1 MKKMTCIVCP
11 NGCQLTVDCVDGNYS
26 VSGNKCRRGEAFAVS
41 EMTHP
46 CRTVCST
53 VATAWPEIPVIPVR
67 VSGEIPK
74 ERIFDVMKEI
84 GSITVDQPLGRG
96 DVVIADVLSLGV
108 DVIVTSDRLKKR
120 LEGDKK
126 YEHETI

>member
-1 MKKMTCIVCP
+1 MKEMTCIVCP
-11 NGCQLTVDCVDGNYS
+11 NGCQLTVECVDGKYN
-26 VSGNKCRRGEAFAVS
+26 VSGNKCRRGAEFAVS

-46 CRTVCST
+46 MRTICST

-74 ERIFDVMKEI
+74 EQIFNVMKKI
-84 GSITVDQPLGRG
+84 DSVTVDQPLGRG

-108 DVIVTSDRLKKR
+108 DVIVTSERLKKW
-120 LEGDKK
+120 LEGEKNH
-126 YEHETI
+126 EHKTI